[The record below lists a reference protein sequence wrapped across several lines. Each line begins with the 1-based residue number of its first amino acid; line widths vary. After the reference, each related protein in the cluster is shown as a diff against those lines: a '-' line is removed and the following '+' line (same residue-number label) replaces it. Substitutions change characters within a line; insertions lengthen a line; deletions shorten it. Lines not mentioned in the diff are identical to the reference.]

1 MGQDLEVVHSLARDT
16 EPGGVRQG
24 HAAEAGE
31 GGHPISEGR
40 GNSVKQRNV
49 VNQSIR
55 TFSRIRL
62 ISKGAHRR
70 VQTLTPR
77 LVWG

>member
-31 GGHPISEGR
+31 GGHPISEVSAHR
-40 GNSVKQRNV
+40 GKQRNV

-55 TFSRIRL
+55 TLQAEYVSFQKERTGASR
-62 ISKGAHRR
+62 H
-70 VQTLTPR
+70 
-77 LVWG
+77 